1 MKKMIRKGK
10 VAVLYSTGYGAGWYT
25 WNYDEGTDIVFDRD
39 IVQAVLDKDF
49 EKAKDIASKKYPN
62 AYLGG
67 VYNLKVAWIDKGSE
81 FEIDEYD
88 GAESIHVIG
97 SRKYLKA

>member
-25 WNYDEGTDIVFDRD
+25 WNDDKCTDIVFDRD

-49 EKAKDIASKKYPN
+49 EKAKDIVSKKYPD

-67 VYNLKVAWIDKGSE
+67 VYDLGVAWIDKGSE
-81 FEIDEYD
+81 FEIEEYD